1 MLAPGQCLAFG
12 SCCLELFDKSLIL
25 KAVIDKVLQL
35 IGPPNV
41 ITVQKKRQA
50 EKTQNFH
57 LNCSVTFH
65 VQPKYNCSLKAFHV
79 DGCYCNVMLPSYH
92 MSCVL
97 LRCTVSSVFLFT
109 NLGLS

>member
-41 ITVQKKRQA
+41 ITVQKK
-50 EKTQNFH
+50 KTSGKDSKF
-57 LNCSVTFH
+57 
-65 VQPKYNCSLKAFHV
+65 
-79 DGCYCNVMLPSYH
+79 
-92 MSCVL
+92 
-97 LRCTVSSVFLFT
+97 SSKL
-109 NLGLS
+109 